1 MSKYMHN
8 SLPIS
13 QIVSDPSTSLSEK
26 IMNNKSRVTTLVLS
40 VALGL
45 SMPMFA
51 SAKNNPM
58 PAVRADAPHTYIVKK
73 GDTLWDISGKF
84 LKDPWRWKDIWAVN
98 PQIKNPHWI
107 YPGDHL
113 ILCNIKGRTVV
124 GVDQGDG
131 CVGVERRM
139 TASGSDLDSLRLQP
153 QIHVEALSVAVPAV
167 PLSDIKSWMID
178 GTVVDANTLKK
189 APYVLAG
196 PDRHVLAAAGDAVY
210 VRGGQLVV
218 GDSYGIYRAGDAYI
232 DPETKEVL
240 GYEARLIARGTATAL
255 DKDVSTVELT
265 ESLQQEVREGDKILA
280 EEVNHAPGIFYPT
293 NSENVKP
300 GGRLIRVM
308 DAIDTAAINNTI
320 AINRG
325 TRENV
330 QVGQVFSIY
339 RRGALVQDRQSGGQ
353 QVRLPSERAGLAMV
367 FRTFDK
373 LSYAIIL
380 EAKGAIKVGDE
391 LRPPVSNAE

>member
-1 MSKYMHN
+1 MSKYMQN
-8 SLPIS
+8 SLPNS
-13 QIVSDPSTSLSEK
+13 QIVSDPLTSLSEQT
-26 IMNNKSRVTTLVLS
+26 MNNKNRMTTLVLA

-45 SMPMFA
+45 SMPMLA

-58 PAVRADAPHTYIVKK
+58 PSVRADAPNTYIVKK

-98 PQIKNPHWI
+98 QQIKNPHWI

-139 TASGSDLDSLRLQP
+139 GGSVTDLDTVRLQP
-153 QIHVEALSVAVPAV
+153 QIHIGALDVAVPAV
-167 PLSDIKSWMID
+167 PLNDIKSWLID
-178 GTVVDANTLKK
+178 GTVVDSSTLKK
-189 APYVLAG
+189 APHVLAG
-196 PDRHVLAAAGDAVY
+196 NDRHVLAAAGDAVY
-210 VRGGQLVV
+210 VRGGLLVV
-218 GDSYGIYRAGDAYI
+218 GDSYGVYRAGDAYV

-240 GYEARLIARGTATAL
+240 GYEARLIARGTATAI

-265 ESLQQEVREGDKILA
+265 QSLQQEVREGDKIIP
-280 EEVNHAPGIFYPT
+280 EEVNNYPGIFYPT

-300 GGRLIRVM
+300 GRLLRVL
-308 DAIDTAAINNTI
+308 DGIDSASINSTI

-325 TRENV
+325 ARENV
-330 QVGQVFSIY
+330 QVGQVFAIY
-339 RRGALVQDRQSGGQ
+339 RRGALVQDRQDGQ
-353 QVRLPSERAGLAMV
+353 MVRLPSERAGLAMV

-373 LSYAIIL
+373 LSYAIVL
-380 EAKGAIKVGDE
+380 EAKGAIRTGDE
-391 LRPPVSNAE
+391 LRPPVNSGE

>member
-1 MSKYMHN
+1 MSKYIQNRLPN
-8 SLPIS
+8 SR
-13 QIVSDPSTSLSEK
+13 IVSDPLTSLSEQS
-26 IMNNKSRVTTLVLS
+26 MNNKNRMSTLVLA

-45 SMPMFA
+45 TMPMFA

-58 PAVRADAPHTYIVKK
+58 PSVRADAPHTYIVKK
-73 GDTLWDISGKF
+73 GDTLWDISGRF
-84 LKDPWRWKDIWAVN
+84 LRDPWRWKEIWAVN
-98 PQIKNPHWI
+98 PQVKNPHWI

-113 ILCNIKGRTVV
+113 ILCHIKGRVVV

-139 TASGSDLDSLRLQP
+139 SGSITHLDTLRLQP
-153 QIHVEALSVAVPAV
+153 QIHVGALDVAVPAV
-167 PLSDIKSWMID
+167 PLNDIKSWLID
-178 GTVVDANTLKK
+178 GTVVDASTLKK

-196 PDRHVLAAAGDAVY
+196 HDRHVLAAAGDAIY
-210 VRGGQLVV
+210 VRGGILVV

-240 GYEARLIARGTATAL
+240 GYEARLIARGTATAV
-255 DKDVSTVELT
+255 DKDISTVELT
-265 ESLQQEVREGDKILA
+265 ESVQQEVREGDKIMP
-280 EEVNHAPGIFYPT
+280 EEVNNYPGIFYPT
-293 NSENVKP
+293 NSENIKP
-300 GGRLIRVM
+300 GRLLRVL
-308 DAIDTAAINNTI
+308 DGIDSAAVNSTI

-325 TRENV
+325 ARDNV
-330 QVGQVFSIY
+330 EVGQVFAIY
-339 RRGALVQDRQSGGQ
+339 RRGALVQDRHDGQ
-353 QVRLPSERAGLAMV
+353 LVRLPSERAGLAMV

-391 LRPPVSNAE
+391 LRPPVTSAE